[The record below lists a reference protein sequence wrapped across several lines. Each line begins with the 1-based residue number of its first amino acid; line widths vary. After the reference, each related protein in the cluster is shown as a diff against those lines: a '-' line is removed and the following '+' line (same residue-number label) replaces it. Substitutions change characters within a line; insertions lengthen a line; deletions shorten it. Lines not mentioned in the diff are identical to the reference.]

1 MVSVTKSKLWST
13 STTAVNF
20 PHSKARDPMTS
31 PLEPNSVSD
40 PSTEVVTGAGSTN
53 AASTD
58 TTSTNATSTEA
69 AISDTEGS
77 ARVHE
82 KHGFFLVGIGASAGG
97 VAACKR
103 FFEAVRPGFGMAYVV
118 VLHLSEEH
126 ESHMAEIL
134 QNVTTLKVIQV
145 METVKVVPD
154 HVYVIPPT
162 HYLAMEDGHIVLTEP
177 QRVRGQRLQ
186 IDLFFRTLAEAYG
199 PEAVAIVLSGSG
211 SDGTLG
217 LSRVKESGG
226 FTVVQDPLE
235 AEYDSMPRSALQT
248 GLIDLVLPVAQIPA
262 KLERVLK
269 RSSLLDTA
277 LAPALTPQDPE
288 SLDTREP
295 SQSAQF
301 EWGEAE
307 PDELS
312 DSRSNEADLLGVLK
326 LVRERTGH
334 DFAYYKRPTLGRR
347 IARRLQVHELPDLHA
362 YLELLRSDP
371 AEMTPLL
378 QDLLITVTNF
388 FRDPEAFALL
398 ESEVIP
404 KLFAGKTSDDSV
416 RVWLAGCATGEEA
429 YSVGML
435 LLEAAQNLP
444 DPPKIQIFAS
454 DINEVA
460 LKVARAGRYDE
471 AVYIDVSKARLE
483 RFFVREGQSYRVRKE
498 LRDLVLFVPH
508 NLLRDPPFS
517 KLDLVLC
524 RNLLI
529 YLNKPTQERVLA
541 LFHFSLVNE
550 GFLFLGSSESAEGS
564 TALFESIVKKWRILR
579 ALTKAPNQGYSAPPS
594 LPESRYWPGAPRSP
608 GAPPIEGD
616 TQAQRRTPN
625 RWARFGELHYQLVEQ
640 LAPPSILV
648 SESYEILHSS
658 EHAVRF
664 LRVPGGDPSQNL
676 LKLALPGLMLDLRA
690 ALSSAAQ
697 EGRPTEARHVSVD
710 LGGREIFVNVT
721 VRPTRSSSGSYF
733 LVILEEQETPLEGAF
748 EEAFEGVRS
757 SVGTAD
763 KPVEIQSVSEV
774 LRADRA
780 IESVVQRLETENQ
793 EGRDQMHTLEA
804 QFEASNEE
812 LKVSNEEL
820 QALVEELRSASE
832 ELETGKEESQSLNEE
847 LSTVNGELKEKMDEA
862 VAVNND
868 LKNLM
873 SSTDLSIIFLDASLR
888 IKRFTARALDVFKL
902 IDSDVGRP
910 LADLTHTL
918 DYDELL
924 EDAVGVLRS
933 QQALTREVSTRSS
946 GNADEGD
953 PGSNKTYM
961 ARLTPYRTLD
971 GEVDGVV
978 LSFIDISETKAALAL
993 RQSEAH
999 LRAIIGQATAGI
1011 AQMTEGGSFTLVNAR
1026 YAEMT
1031 GYSESELLG
1040 RTLLELTHP
1049 DDVGALQSH
1058 LTQLLGGG
1066 PPFTLEQRC
1075 VRRNGEAV
1083 WLSKSVSLVQGP
1095 VRQGGS
1101 QAGGRE
1107 RTLVVI
1113 AIDLT
1118 ERKGIEA
1125 ALLESDHRKD
1135 EFLGT
1140 LSHELRNPLN
1150 ALRSNVELMRY
1161 LSDVSELQAAR
1172 AQVEPSLEMIQRLVD
1187 DLLDVTRISR
1197 GKLRVES
1204 APLELSRVLRASA
1217 DTLRSKFQERGIA
1230 LNLALTESA
1239 KPGAGQDLWL
1249 SGNTIY
1255 GDAVRLEQVFTNL
1268 LSNALKFSPPGS
1280 RVTLSAQHYSFEN
1293 GGEVRVEVRDEG
1305 IGLSP
1310 LESSRV
1316 FELFAQVAPTVGPA
1330 QDGLGIGLY
1339 LVQRIVE
1346 LHGGSVGVNS
1356 AGPGK
1361 GSVFTVYL
1369 PTIGTSVQTP
1379 ESPTLEPPTLEQ
1391 TAPTLSEVAPL
1402 EATSPL
1408 LENPEPSSVEP
1419 TILEPAPLEPAP
1431 LEGGKAPTR
1440 VLLADDYEPAR
1451 KAIAKLIRFMGFE
1464 VATAF
1469 DGVNA
1474 LEVAQ
1479 TFKPDLLLIDI
1490 NMPRMSG
1497 YEVARALREQPAF
1510 AHSKLV
1516 ALTGYG
1522 QPEDVRQALEA
1533 GFDLHIIK
1541 PLDAATLERL
1551 LVEQMIS

>member
-1 MVSVTKSKLWST
+1 MASVIKSRLGYTFIS
-13 STTAVNF
+13 AVDL
-20 PHSKARDPMTS
+20 PYSKARDPMTT
-31 PLEPNSVSD
+31 PLEPNSVPD
-40 PSTEVVTGAGSTN
+40 PSPEVVTDAAIMEAAITD

-58 TTSTNATSTEA
+58 GDS
-69 AISDTEGS
+69 G
-77 ARVHE
+77 ARIHE

-97 VAACKR
+97 VSACKR
-103 FFEAVRPGFGMAYVV
+103 FFEAVRPGYGMAYVV

-154 HVYVIPPT
+154 HVYVIPPS
-162 HYLAMEDGHIVLTEP
+162 HYLAMEDGHIILTEP

-186 IDLFFRTLAEAYG
+186 IDLFFRTLADAYG

-235 AEYDSMPRSALQT
+235 AEYDAMPRSALKT

-269 RSSLLDTA
+269 RSSLLETV

-288 SLDTREP
+288 SLDTRQP
-295 SQSAQF
+295 SQTAQF

-307 PDELS
+307 SDELG
-312 DSRSNEADLLGVLK
+312 DFRSNEASLLGVLK

-362 YLELLRSDP
+362 YLELLRAHP
-371 AEMTPLL
+371 EEMTPLL

-404 KLFAGKTSDDSV
+404 KLFVGKTSLDSV
-416 RVWLAGCATGEEA
+416 RVWVAGCATGEEA

-435 LLEAAQNLP
+435 LLEAVQNLP
-444 DPPKIQIFAS
+444 DPPKLQIFAS

-460 LKVARAGRYDE
+460 LRVARAGRYDE
-471 AVYIDVSKARLE
+471 AMHIDVSPQRLE
-483 RFFVREGQSYRVRKE
+483 RFFVREGLSYRVRKE

-517 KLDLVLC
+517 KLDLAMC

-529 YLNKPTQERVLA
+529 YLNRPTQERVMA
-541 LFHFSLVNE
+541 LFHFALISE
-550 GFLFLGSSESAEGS
+550 GFLFLGSSESTEGS
-564 TALFESIVKKWRILR
+564 STLFESIIKKWRIMR
-579 ALTKAPNQGYSAPPS
+579 ALPAALNRGYSAAPS
-594 LPESRYWPGAPRSP
+594 LPESKYWQGSPRPS
-608 GAPPIEGD
+608 GVPPVEGG
-616 TQAQRRTPN
+616 TQTQRRTNN
-625 RWARFGELHYQLVEQ
+625 RWGRFGELHYQLVEQ

-648 SESYEILHSS
+648 SESYEILHTS
-658 EHAVRF
+658 EHAGRF

-676 LKLALPGLMLDLRA
+676 LKLALPGLVLDLRA

-697 EGRPTEARHVSVD
+697 EDRPTEARHVSVD
-710 LGGREIFVNVT
+710 LEGREVFVNLT
-721 VRPTRSSSGSYF
+721 VRPTRSGSGSYF
-733 LVILEEQETPLEGAF
+733 VVILEQQELPLEGAF
-748 EEAFEGVRS
+748 EGVS
-757 SVGTAD
+757 SRAGD

-793 EGRDQMHTLEA
+793 EGRDQLHTLEE

-888 IKRFTARALDVFKL
+888 IKRFTQRALDVFKL
-902 IDSDVGRP
+902 IESDVGRP

-918 DYDELL
+918 DYDALM
-924 EDAVGVLRS
+924 DDVAGVLRS
-933 QQALTREVSTRSS
+933 QQALTREVSARSS
-946 GNADEGD
+946 GNAGD
-953 PGSNKTYM
+953 ANPGSGKTYM
-961 ARLTPYRTLD
+961 VRLTPYRTLD

-1011 AQMTEGGSFTLVNAR
+1011 AQMTEDGTFTLVNAR

-1031 GYSESELLG
+1031 GYSETELLG
-1040 RTLLELTHP
+1040 RSLLELTHP
-1049 DDVGALQSH
+1049 GDVGALQSH

-1075 VRRNGEAV
+1075 LRRDGEVV
-1083 WLSKSVSLVQGP
+1083 WLSKSVSLVEGP
-1095 VRQGGS
+1095 VSQGGG
-1101 QAGGRE
+1101 QE

-1113 AIDLT
+1113 AIDLS

-1125 ALLESDHRKD
+1125 ALLESDHRKN

-1150 ALRSNVELMRY
+1150 ALRSNVELMRR

-1172 AQVEPSLEMIQRLVD
+1172 EQVEPPLEMIQRLVD
-1187 DLLDVTRISR
+1187 DLLDVTRISK
-1197 GKLRVES
+1197 GKLRVTL
-1204 APLELSRVLRASA
+1204 APLELSGVLRASLSA
-1217 DTLRSKFQERGIA
+1217 LRSRFQERDIS
-1230 LNLALTESA
+1230 LSLELPQSA
-1239 KPGAGQDLWL
+1239 GPGAVQGLWL
-1249 SGNTIY
+1249 E

-1280 RVTLSAQHYSFEN
+1280 QVTLSAERHSLEN
-1293 GGEVRVEVRDEG
+1293 GSEVWVKVCDEG

-1310 LESSRV
+1310 LDSNRV
-1316 FELFAQVAPTVGPA
+1316 FELFAQVTPAPGQA
-1330 QDGLGIGLY
+1330 QEGLGIGLY
-1339 LVQRIVE
+1339 LVRQIVE
-1346 LHGGSVGVNS
+1346 LHGGSVKVSS
-1356 AGPGK
+1356 AGPGQ
-1361 GSVFTVYL
+1361 GCEFTVSL
-1369 PTIGTSVQTP
+1369 PLLETP
-1379 ESPTLEPPTLEQ
+1379 VPTLELSGPALEPPT
-1391 TAPTLSEVAPL
+1391 PPLSGDAPL
-1402 EATSPL
+1402 EATSPP
-1408 LENPEPSSVEP
+1408 LENSESSSVEV
-1419 TILEPAPLEPAP
+1419 AP
-1431 LEGGKAPTR
+1431 LEGGKVPTR

-1451 KAIAKLIRFMGFE
+1451 KAIARLIRFMGYE

-1479 TFKPDLLLIDI
+1479 EFRPDLLLIDI
-1490 NMPRMSG
+1490 NMPRMNG
-1497 YEVARALREQPAF
+1497 YEVARALRGQPAF
-1510 AHSKLV
+1510 ARSKLV

-1522 QPEDVRQALEA
+1522 QPEDIRQALEA
-1533 GFDLHIIK
+1533 GFDLHIVK
-1541 PLDAATLERL
+1541 PLDASTLERL
-1551 LVEQMIS
+1551 LAEQVDSRSPNTA

>member
-1 MVSVTKSKLWST
+1 MTVVKSRLRYT
-13 STTAVNF
+13 FTAVVNL
-20 PHSKARDPMTS
+20 PYSKARDLMTT
-31 PLEPNSVSD
+31 PLEPNTFPD
-40 PSTEVVTGAGSTN
+40 PSLEVVTD

-58 TTSTNATSTEA
+58 TES
-69 AISDTEGS
+69 G
-77 ARVHE
+77 ARVHP

-103 FFEAVRPGFGMAYVV
+103 FFEAVRPGYGMAYVV

-134 QNVTTLKVIQV
+134 QNVTTLEVIQV

-162 HYLAMEDGHIVLTEP
+162 HYLAMEDGHIILTEP

-295 SQSAQF
+295 SQPAQF

-307 PDELS
+307 PDELG
-312 DSRSNEADLLGVLK
+312 DFRSNEASLLGVLK

-404 KLFAGKTSDDSV
+404 KLFAGKTSLDSV
-416 RVWLAGCATGEEA
+416 RVWVAGCATGEEA

-517 KLDLVLC
+517 KLDLVMC

-529 YLNKPTQERVLA
+529 YLNRPTQERVLA
-541 LFHFSLVNE
+541 LFHFALVNE

-564 TALFESIVKKWRILR
+564 TALFESIIKKWRILR

-594 LPESRYWPGAPRSP
+594 LPESRYWQGAPRSP

-658 EHAVRF
+658 EHAVRY
-664 LRVPGGDPSQNL
+664 LKVPGGDPSQNL

-697 EGRPTEARHVSVD
+697 EGRATEARHVSVD
-710 LGGREIFVNVT
+710 LGGREIFVNIT

-748 EEAFEGVRS
+748 EGAFEGVRS
-757 SVGTAD
+757 SAGTAD

-902 IDSDVGRP
+902 IESDVGRP

-946 GNADEGD
+946 GSAGLED
-953 PGSNKTYM
+953 PGSGKTYM

-1011 AQMTEGGSFTLVNAR
+1011 AQMTEDGRFTLVNAR

-1049 DDVGALQSH
+1049 DEHGALQG
-1058 LTQLLGGG
+1058 QLSELLEGG

-1075 VRRNGEAV
+1075 LRPDGAAV
-1083 WLSKSVSLVQGP
+1083 WLSNSVSLVLDP
-1095 VRQGGS
+1095 VS
-1101 QAGGRE
+1101 QQQ
-1107 RTLVVI
+1107 TLVVI

-1125 ALLESDHRKD
+1125 ALLESDRRKN

-1150 ALRSNVELMRY
+1150 ALRSNVELMRR
-1161 LSDVSELQAAR
+1161 LSDVGELQAVR
-1172 AQVEPSLEMIQRLVD
+1172 EQVEPPLEMIQRLVD

-1197 GKLRVES
+1197 GKLRIQI
-1204 APLELSRVLRASA
+1204 APLELSRVLHASVSA
-1217 DTLRSKFQERGIA
+1217 LRSKFQERGIA
-1230 LNLALTESA
+1230 LNLELPQSA
-1239 KPGAGQDLWL
+1239 GPGAVQGLWL
-1249 SGNTIY
+1249 Q

-1280 RVTLSAQHYSFEN
+1280 RVTLLAERHSLEN
-1293 GGEVRVEVRDEG
+1293 GSEVRVKVCDEG
-1305 IGLSP
+1305 IGLS
-1310 LESSRV
+1310 LLDSNRV
-1316 FELFAQVAPTVGPA
+1316 FELFAQVAPTPGQA

-1346 LHGGSVGVNS
+1346 LHGGSVEVSS
-1356 AGPGK
+1356 AGPGQ
-1361 GSVFTVYL
+1361 GCEFTVFL
-1369 PTIGTSVQTP
+1369 PMTETPVQTP
-1379 ESPTLEPPTLEQ
+1379 EPPDPALLESPTPP
-1391 TAPTLSEVAPL
+1391 LSEVAPL
-1402 EATSPL
+1402 EATSPS
-1408 LENPEPSSVEP
+1408 LENSKSLGVGA
-1419 TILEPAPLEPAP
+1419 APLEPTT
-1431 LEGGKAPTR
+1431 LERKKAPTR

-1479 TFKPDLLLIDI
+1479 TFQPDLLLIDI

-1497 YEVARALREQPAF
+1497 YEVARALRTQPAF

-1533 GFDLHIIK
+1533 GFDLHIVK
-1541 PLDAATLERL
+1541 PLDAGTLERL
-1551 LVEQMIS
+1551 LLEQKIS